1 MARNIHYCGR
11 TQVINIL
18 DINAVLRL
26 FYGRSIENLW
36 GISLQV
42 DAGNLSIGLHA
53 SCRQNLYKMYTLF
66 F

>member
-1 MARNIHYCGR
+1 M
-11 TQVINIL
+11 INIL

-53 SCRQNLYKMYTLF
+53 SCRQNLYKMYTF
-66 F
+66 FF